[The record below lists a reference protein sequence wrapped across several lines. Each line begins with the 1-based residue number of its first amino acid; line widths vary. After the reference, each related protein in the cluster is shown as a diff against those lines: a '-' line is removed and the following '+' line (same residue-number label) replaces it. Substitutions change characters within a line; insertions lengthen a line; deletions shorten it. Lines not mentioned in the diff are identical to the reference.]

1 MLKYYPQ
8 YCEAAV
14 AATIVL
20 LVMYLLKEN
29 YSTRQNRLFICLL
42 IDNLF
47 ASALNILTFYT
58 ISFPERYPMWL
69 NHLSNQVY
77 LMLFNL
83 MGVLFML
90 YIDALIRLPKYKKG
104 IRVLAWGIIAVDAF
118 LLFSSPYTHFSIYYD
133 ENLTYRHGPLM
144 ILLYVT
150 AFVAVFAANFLF
162 VAARKR
168 FNAYQV
174 FSISGFVGCIF
185 LSVVFQVL
193 HPAYVITNFT
203 CALML
208 FFLYSAFENPAYYTY
223 SDTRC
228 YNRQAFLVT
237 VHRICKKEEPYTI
250 IGVKMAGFDV
260 VVNAY
265 GQENVAIISGKIAE
279 RLNNVFG
286 KKAYALSIN
295 CFVVMTTPA
304 ESGQM
309 LRKVRECFDRPF
321 SIDTEKESLDIPID
335 AVVRE
340 IPVVRFDIDGLEME
354 EIVHEIMGRVM
365 EDSTA
370 TENVEKT
377 VEDVHRKRELIRII
391 NEAIRNDGFDVY
403 YQPILDTKTMRFHSA
418 EALVRLQ
425 NDELG
430 YVSPEEFIPLAESRG
445 QIDAIGKMVFQKVCE
460 FMRNSNCSE
469 LGVDYIEINLSP
481 VQCRQANLVDALLN
495 TMEEYDIEPKRINL
509 EITETAEM
517 ESSEMLKMTGIMNK
531 LHNYGVTFSIDD
543 FGSGFAAIDY
553 LVKLPMDLV
562 KIDKTI
568 LWQAMEDKV
577 AMMVLQHTIRM
588 IKEVNKKIV
597 VEGVENREMMDFLV
611 SEGCDYLQG
620 YYFSKPIP
628 KEQYLEFLQK
638 HERFEG

>member
-8 YCEAAV
+8 YCQAAV

-20 LVMYLLKEN
+20 LIMYLMKEN
-29 YSTRQNRLFICLL
+29 YATRQNRLFVCML

-69 NHLSNQVY
+69 NYLSNQVY
-77 LMLFNL
+77 LLLFNL
-83 MGVLFML
+83 LGVIFML
-90 YIDALIRLPKYKKG
+90 YIDVMIKIPRFKKG
-104 IRVLAWGIIAVDAF
+104 IQLLAAGILAVDVF
-118 LLFSSPYTHFSIYYD
+118 LLFSSPFTHLSIYYD
-133 ENLTYRHGPLM
+133 ENLVYRHGPLM

-150 AFVAVFAANFLF
+150 AFVAVFAANIVF

-174 FSISGFVGCIF
+174 FSITGFVLCIF
-185 LSVVFQVL
+185 VSVIFQAF
-193 HPAYVITNFT
+193 HPPYVISNFT

-223 SDTRC
+223 NDTRC
-228 YNRQAFLVT
+228 YNRQAFLET
-237 VHRICKKEEPYTI
+237 VHRIRKKEEPYTI
-250 IGVKMAGFDV
+250 IGIKMAGFDV

-286 KKAYALSIN
+286 NKAYALSIN
-295 CFVVMTTPA
+295 CFAILTTEEECA
-304 ESGQM
+304 QLIKKVKESF
-309 LRKVRECFDRPF
+309 ETPF
-321 SIDTEKESLDIPID
+321 SVDAEDESRDIPID
-335 AVVRE
+335 VVVKK
-340 IPVVRFDIDGLEME
+340 IPIVRFDIDGMEME
-354 EIVHEIMGRVM
+354 EIVHEIMSAGA
-365 EDSTA
+365 EDTHEI
-370 TENVEKT
+370 ENVEKT
-377 VEDVHRKRELIRII
+377 VASVHRRRELIRII
-391 NEAIRNDGFDVY
+391 NEAIRQERFEVY
-403 YQPILDTKTMRFHSA
+403 YQPILDTKTMKFHSA

-425 NDELG
+425 DEKFG
-430 YVSPEEFIPLAESRG
+430 FISPEEFIPLAESRG
-445 QIDAIGKMVFQKVCE
+445 QIDAIGKMVFEKVCE
-460 FMRNSNCSE
+460 FMRNSNCCE
-469 LGVDYIEINLSP
+469 YGVDYIEINLSP
-481 VQCRQANLVDALLN
+481 VQCRQVNLVETLLG
-495 TMEEYDIEPKRINL
+495 TMEEYDIEPSRINL

-517 ESSEMLKMTGIMNK
+517 ESSEMLKMTGIMNR
-531 LHNYGVTFSIDD
+531 LHNYGVTFAIDD

-562 KIDKTI
+562 KIDKSI

-577 AMMVLQHTIRM
+577 ALMVLQHTIRM

-597 VEGVENREMMDFLV
+597 VEGVETKEMMDFLV

-620 YYFSKPIP
+620 YYFSKPVP
-628 KEQYLEFLQK
+628 QEKYLEFLK
-638 HERFEG
+638 ENV